1 MHQSF
6 EARTMTERDRVA
18 TAEVLAKAMVIDA
31 AYGYLI
37 PDPEK
42 REGALRD
49 FFAGHLRTQLAHH
62 FTFVGVDDGGVVA
75 TVTLRRSGLVDPSLW
90 TTIRHGLIPF
100 ASAHGWATVRR
111 LFWLKGAYDELEAR
125 LAGGEPY
132 THVHMMAVAP
142 ELQGRGVGSRLLA
155 ERMSWMDGRRPAIL
169 TTHLEQNVVFYER
182 HGFEVLSEETLRPP
196 GGATYRVW
204 SMRRPPQDR
213 LRRSP

>member
-1 MHQSF
+1 
-6 EARTMTERDRVA
+6 MTERDRVA

-111 LFWLKGAYDELEAR
+111 LFWLKGAYDVLYTSSKGRVAHECILDTRPLVQSAGVTVTSTSQAIAR
-125 LAGGEPY
+125 
-132 THVHMMAVAP
+132 VAAP
-142 ELQGRGVGSRLLA
+142 SRPNSA
-155 ERMSWMDGRRPAIL
+155 
-169 TTHLEQNVVFYER
+169 
-182 HGFEVLSEETLRPP
+182 
-196 GGATYRVW
+196 
-204 SMRRPPQDR
+204 
-213 LRRSP
+213 